1 MVFGWG
7 KKKQKEIPQK
17 SDVPT
22 TQSKEISLSDVPD
35 IVSEIQQLRTS
46 QTLSEIKH
54 LRNSIQPLID
64 ELIKIGNLLSKDD
77 LKIDD
82 IDKHLAIIVVRGKK
96 QVIDVIKKDVT
107 HLPELS
113 SIDDVKKLNSSLNQI
128 LKKVGDVLGRQ
139 TRVIHIFAKKYASQL
154 KDNLEVMNSNHS
166 EIDKLIK
173 NYDST
178 NLLASEINDEIK
190 QIKSLENSKIEKI
203 KKHSDFIERLNL
215 LAKEI
220 SKLEKDIDQTKS
232 SDEYKNY
239 LNLKNKLE
247 LFNEKKLKIKNNID
261 SQFTKISRPLGRYE
275 YGSSLEKDQK
285 ILLAQLVEN
294 PFDALLPKNKD
305 NVIII
310 LENVRKAISAGSISV
325 KDVEK
330 SLSYITETEEMLD
343 EFAKNVSEFLEEQE
357 RLTNELSSSYPQNL
371 TSLETDLSKHLSD
384 KEDFTTKVSAIE
396 DDLSEIKTKIPRL
409 ISEIESNL
417 RTLSNTRYAVLS
429 PS

>member
-7 KKKQKEIPQK
+7 KKKQKEIPLE
-17 SDVPT
+17 SNVFTP
-22 TQSKEISLSDVPD
+22 QSKEIPLSDVPET
-35 IVSEIQQLRTS
+35 ISEIQQLRTS

-54 LRNSIQPLID
+54 LRNNTQPLID

-113 SIDDVKKLNSSLNQI
+113 SIDDVKKLNSSLSQI

-178 NLLASEINDEIK
+178 NLLASEINDDIK
-190 QIKSLENSKIEKI
+190 QIKSLENSKIEKV

-215 LAKEI
+215 LDKEI
-220 SKLEKDIDQTKS
+220 SKLESDIDQTKS
-232 SDEYKNY
+232 SDEYRNY
-239 LNLKNKLE
+239 LDLKNKLE
-247 LFNEKKLKIKNNID
+247 LFNEKKLKIKNNIN
-261 SQFTKISRPLGRYE
+261 SQFTKISRPLSRYE

-285 ILLAQLVEN
+285 ILLTQLVEN

-305 NVIII
+305 GVIII

-325 KDVEK
+325 KDIGK

-343 EFAKNVSEFLEEQE
+343 EFAQNVSDFLDEQE
-357 RLTNELSSSYPQNL
+357 RLTNELNSSHPPNL
-371 TSLETDLSKHLSD
+371 TSLETNLSKHLSD
-384 KEDFTTKVSAIE
+384 KEDFTTKSSAIE

-409 ISEIESNL
+409 VSEIESNL
-417 RTLSNTRYAVLS
+417 RKLSNTRYTVSPLS
-429 PS
+429 

>member
-17 SDVPT
+17 SDVSAP
-22 TQSKEISLSDVPD
+22 QSKEISLSDVPET
-35 IVSEIQQLRTS
+35 VSEIQQLRTS

-54 LRNSIQPLID
+54 LRNSTQPLID

-113 SIDDVKKLNSSLNQI
+113 SIDDVKKLNSSLGQI

-178 NLLASEINDEIK
+178 NLLASEINDGIK
-190 QIKSLENSKIEKI
+190 QIKSLENSKIEKV
-203 KKHSDFIERLNL
+203 KKHSNFIERLNL
-215 LAKEI
+215 LDREI
-220 SKLEKDIDQTKS
+220 SKLEKDIVQTKS

-239 LNLKNKLE
+239 LDLKNKLE

-285 ILLAQLVEN
+285 ILLTQLVKN

-330 SLSYITETEEMLD
+330 SLSYITETEEILD
-343 EFAKNVSEFLEEQE
+343 EFAKNVSEFLEAQE
-357 RLTNELSSSYPQNL
+357 LLTSELKSAYPQNL
-371 TSLETDLSKHLSD
+371 TSLETDYSKHLSD
-384 KEDFTTKVSAIE
+384 KEDFTTKSSAIE

-409 ISEIESNL
+409 ISKIESNL
-417 RTLSNTRYAVLS
+417 RTLSNTKYTVS
-429 PS
+429 PSS

>member
-17 SDVPT
+17 SDVSAP
-22 TQSKEISLSDVPD
+22 QSKEISLSDVPET
-35 IVSEIQQLRTS
+35 VSEIQQLRTS

-54 LRNSIQPLID
+54 LRNSTQPLID

-113 SIDDVKKLNSSLNQI
+113 SIDDVKKLNSSLGQI

-178 NLLASEINDEIK
+178 NLLASEINDGIK
-190 QIKSLENSKIEKI
+190 QIKSLENSKL
-203 KKHSDFIERLNL
+203 KK
-215 LAKEI
+215 
-220 SKLEKDIDQTKS
+220 
-232 SDEYKNY
+232 
-239 LNLKNKLE
+239 
-247 LFNEKKLKIKNNID
+247 
-261 SQFTKISRPLGRYE
+261 
-275 YGSSLEKDQK
+275 
-285 ILLAQLVEN
+285 
-294 PFDALLPKNKD
+294 
-305 NVIII
+305 
-310 LENVRKAISAGSISV
+310 
-325 KDVEK
+325 
-330 SLSYITETEEMLD
+330 
-343 EFAKNVSEFLEEQE
+343 
-357 RLTNELSSSYPQNL
+357 
-371 TSLETDLSKHLSD
+371 
-384 KEDFTTKVSAIE
+384 
-396 DDLSEIKTKIPRL
+396 
-409 ISEIESNL
+409 
-417 RTLSNTRYAVLS
+417 
-429 PS
+429 

>member
-7 KKKQKEIPQK
+7 KKKQNEIPQK

-22 TQSKEISLSDVPD
+22 TQSKEISLSNVPNT
-35 IVSEIQQLRTS
+35 VSEIQQLRTS

-54 LRNSIQPLID
+54 LRNSTQPLID

-107 HLPELS
+107 RLPELS

-178 NLLASEINDEIK
+178 NLLASEINDQIK
-190 QIKSLENSKIEKI
+190 QIESLENSKIEKI

-215 LAKEI
+215 LDKEI

-232 SDEYKNY
+232 SGEYKNY
-239 LNLKNKLE
+239 LNLKTKFE
-247 LFNEKKLKIKNNID
+247 LFNEKKLKIKNNIN

-285 ILLAQLVEN
+285 ILLTQLVEN

-305 NVIII
+305 HVIII

-343 EFAKNVSEFLEEQE
+343 EFAKNVSEFLDEQE
-357 RLTNELSSSYPQNL
+357 RLTNELNSSYPQNL
-371 TSLETDLSKHLSD
+371 TSLETDLSKHLSN
-384 KEDFTTKVSAIE
+384 KVDFTTKSDAIE
-396 DDLSEIKTKIPRL
+396 DDLSEIKTKIPQL
-409 ISEIESNL
+409 VSEIESNL
-417 RTLSNTRYAVLS
+417 RTLSNTRYIVLS
-429 PS
+429 SS